1 MLLDRM
7 RVGKLQSSKDA
18 IEMPPIQLIVLAVCF
33 RQMQACDPEGMKIV
47 YKLADLKVLIF
58 SWPDTP
64 MTGILLGSASFD
76 G

>member
-33 RQMQACDPEGMKIV
+33 RQMQVCDPEGMKIV
-47 YKLADLKVLIF
+47 YKLAYF
-58 SWPDTP
+58 
-64 MTGILLGSASFD
+64 LGQIPQ
-76 G
+76 

>member
-7 RVGKLQSSKDA
+7 RVGKLELQSSKDA

-47 YKLADLKVLIF
+47 YTLAYF
-58 SWPDTP
+58 
-64 MTGILLGSASFD
+64 LGQIPQ
-76 G
+76 